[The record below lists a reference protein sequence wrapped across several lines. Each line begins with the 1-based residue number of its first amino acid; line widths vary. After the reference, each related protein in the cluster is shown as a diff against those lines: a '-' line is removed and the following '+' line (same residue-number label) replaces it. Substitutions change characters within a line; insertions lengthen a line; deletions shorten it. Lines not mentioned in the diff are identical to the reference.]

1 MPWERSLGPRTRGKG
16 PIVQSPR
23 ASRLCRLAAPLLQ
36 PEFVVLGAHAEHLG
50 AARRAAFILAGH
62 TTSVACAGLALGADA
77 LSLGSYPL
85 LIFLLAHHES
95 LRSQRRTDRSAAFDQ
110 IAQREK
116 REDVKTGLFLR
127 ACRFHPLVSCGVRPS
142 RHLCAARAARRL
154 PPGGVKGPERLPPCR
169 SVAKPVPEKDR
180 RGGQQKCPASQSLAK
195 REFPPTT
202 HSFSDGA
209 ALSLCVDGRVW
220 QGLRSAGREGP
231 IMLRNANIV
240 KVWHTLRWSRSGGVR
255 CCAAGSVAESCGEC

>member
-23 ASRLCRLAAPLLQ
+23 AFRLCRLAAPLLQ

-142 RHLCAARAARRL
+142 RHLCVARAARRL
-154 PPGGVKGPERLPPCR
+154 PPGGVKGPERLPPAVPWR
-169 SVAKPVPEKDR
+169 NPYPRKIAVEGNKNALLVSHWPSVSSHQRPTVSPTAPPS
-180 RGGQQKCPASQSLAK
+180 ASVS
-195 REFPPTT
+195 
-202 HSFSDGA
+202 
-209 ALSLCVDGRVW
+209 
-220 QGLRSAGREGP
+220 
-231 IMLRNANIV
+231 M
-240 KVWHTLRWSRSGGVR
+240 
-255 CCAAGSVAESCGEC
+255 AGSGKGYGPLGARALLC